1 MPSMLVALF
10 LLVSMWCPG
19 GVEAA
24 TIVVESGGSIKLHGD
39 GSSCNC
45 DELSSRLQAIEDALE
60 RRGISLGDVA
70 SPVSPPPPPPPLP
83 PLPPFP
89 VSPSPAIPDTGPFQC
104 YFAFADPSNV
114 GLNTARA
121 DLHSTE
127 CALSN
132 ALLNAGVTT
141 IAEKPAVRGRMTMT
155 VGPAS
160 PIYTFTMCAWY
171 YMNNWNSGGRL
182 IDFQG
187 GDGTVGSDWPVP
199 TYPYASFYYAAGP
212 GRLFCKGCAGTGTAF
227 FYLQPTTADTTN
239 WHVADWPTY
248 SWHHFCTV
256 SDVAATSSTL
266 YVDGQVA
273 YSGTPISSHNKFT
286 ILGWHGEWAAHNMD
300 GYISEV
306 AWTQAAL
313 SAEEI
318 ANVYNRGA
326 A

>member
-1 MPSMLVALF
+1 MAKICHLICRLAAIVGVRSQ
-10 LLVSMWCPG
+10 LLR
-19 GVEAA
+19 VEAGGQV
-24 TIVVESGGSIKLHGD
+24 IVEAGGTLNIGAVDSTSARPSLP
-39 GSSCNC
+39 
-45 DELSSRLQAIEDALE
+45 LSSA
-60 RRGISLGDVA
+60 
-70 SPVSPPPPPPPLP
+70 PPPSPSKPPPRR
-83 PLPPFP
+83 PPFAP
-89 VSPSPAIPDTGPFQC
+89 PSAPFPSPAPPPATPDTGPFQC